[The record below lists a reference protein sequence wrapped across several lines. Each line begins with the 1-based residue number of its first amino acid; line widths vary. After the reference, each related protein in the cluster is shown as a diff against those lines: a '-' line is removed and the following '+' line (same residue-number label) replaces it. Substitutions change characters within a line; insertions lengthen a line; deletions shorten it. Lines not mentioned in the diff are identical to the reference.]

1 MAMTLPLEGVNI
13 LELAEYAF
21 VPTCAAVLG
30 EWGAEVVKVERLTG
44 DPGRRDMRSGTM
56 GQVAGYNSSW
66 NQYNRN
72 KRVVA
77 LDLTSP
83 EGRAALDRLVDW
95 ADVFVTSFRPQA
107 RRKLRLEPDDLW
119 AVNPSLV
126 YARGHGHGVRGPDA
140 EEGGFDAVSYF
151 ARSGLNYMLSFSEG
165 PPVGQRGAMGD
176 GPSGLSLAGG
186 IAAALY
192 RTARTGQPMVV
203 DVALLA
209 FGMFQLSSDLAS
221 TSADGAD
228 PTRRSGGGMASPNPL
243 TGTYVTVDGRHIQPV
258 MLDAARFWGQM
269 CRALGLH
276 ELAEDPAY
284 GDASAIMERSGEIR
298 QIYAE
303 AFASMTMA
311 EAEAALSA
319 EGCIFSKVATPSE
332 ALVDPQSVANGYTQ
346 PHPDHPTAQLV
357 SSPVQF
363 DENPGR
369 LVRTP
374 TTTIGGD
381 TDDVLAEVGFTA
393 EEIAALR
400 SASAIH

>member
-1 MAMTLPLEGVNI
+1 MTMSLPLDGVHV
-13 LELAEYAF
+13 LELGEYAF
-21 VPTCAAVLG
+21 VPTCGSVLG

-56 GQVAGYNSSW
+56 GEVAGYNSSW

-77 LDLTSP
+77 LDITNP
-83 EGRAALDRLVDW
+83 DGRAALDRLVEW

-107 RRKLRLEPDDLW
+107 RRKLRLEPEDLW
-119 AVNPSLV
+119 AVNPTLV

-151 ARSGLNYMLSFSEG
+151 ARSGLNYMLSPSDG

-228 PTRRSGGGMASPNPL
+228 PPRRSGGGMASPNPL
-243 TGTYVTVDGRHIQPV
+243 TGTYTTADGRHIQPV
-258 MLDAARFWGQM
+258 MLDMGRFWAQM
-269 CRALGLH
+269 CRALGLDDM
-276 ELAEDPAY
+276 AVDPAY
-284 GDASAIMERSGEIR
+284 DDAAVILERSGEIR
-298 QIYAE
+298 EAFAK
-303 AFASMTMA
+303 AFASMTVA
-311 EAEAALSA
+311 EAEAALTA
-319 EGCIFSKVATPSE
+319 EGCIYSKVATPSE
-332 ALVDPQSVANGYTQ
+332 ALADPQAVANGYTQ
-346 PHPDHPTAQLV
+346 PHPDHPTARLV

-363 DENPGR
+363 DETPGR

-381 TDDVLAEVGFTA
+381 TGDVLAEVGFDP
-393 EEIAALR
+393 EEITALR
-400 SASAIH
+400 AANAIR

>member
-1 MAMTLPLEGVNI
+1 MTLPLEGVRV
-13 LELAEYAF
+13 LELGEYAF
-21 VPTCAAVLG
+21 VPTCGAVLG

-56 GQVAGYNSSW
+56 GEVAGYNSSW

-77 LDLTSP
+77 LDLTIA
-83 EGRAALDRLVDW
+83 EGRAALDRLVAW

-107 RRKLRLEPDDLW
+107 RRKLRLEPEDLW
-119 AVNPSLV
+119 AVNPTLV

-151 ARSGLNYMLSFSEG
+151 ARSGLNYMLSPSDG

-228 PTRRSGGGMASPNPL
+228 PPRRSGGGMASPNPL
-243 TGTYVTVDGRHIQPV
+243 TGTYVTADNRHIQPV
-258 MLDAARFWGQM
+258 MLDMGRFWAQM
-269 CRALGLH
+269 CRALGLDDM
-276 ELAEDPAY
+276 AVDPAY
-284 GDASAIMERSGEIR
+284 DDAAVILERSGEIR
-298 QIYAE
+298 EAFAE
-303 AFASMTMA
+303 AFASMTVA
-311 EAEAALSA
+311 EAEAALTA
-319 EGCIFSKVATPSE
+319 EGCIYSKVATPSE
-332 ALVDPQSVANGYTQ
+332 ALADPQAVANGYTQ
-346 PHPDHPTAQLV
+346 PHPNHPTARLV

-363 DENPGR
+363 DESSGR
-369 LVRTP
+369 LARTP
-374 TTTIGGD
+374 TITIGGD
-381 TDDVLAEVGFTA
+381 TDNVLAEVGFTP
-393 EEIAALR
+393 EDIDALR
-400 SASAIH
+400 AANAIH

>member
-1 MAMTLPLEGVNI
+1 MAMSLPLDGVHV
-13 LELAEYAF
+13 LELGEYAF
-21 VPTCAAVLG
+21 VPTCGSVLG

-56 GQVAGYNSSW
+56 GEVAGYNSSW

-77 LDLTSP
+77 LDITNP
-83 EGRAALDRLVDW
+83 AGRAALDRLVSW

-107 RRKLRLEPDDLW
+107 RRNLRLEPEDLW
-119 AVNPSLV
+119 AVNPTLV

-151 ARSGLNYMLSFSEG
+151 ARSGLNYMLSPNDG

-228 PTRRSGGGMASPNPL
+228 PPRRSGGGMASPNPL
-243 TGTYVTVDGRHIQPV
+243 TGTYTTADGRHIQPV
-258 MLDAARFWGQM
+258 MLDMGRFWAQM
-269 CRALGLH
+269 CRALGLDDM
-276 ELAEDPAY
+276 AVDPDY
-284 GDASAIMERSGEIR
+284 DDAAVILERSGEIR
-298 QIYAE
+298 EIFAE
-303 AFASMTMA
+303 AFASMTVA
-311 EAEAALSA
+311 EAEAALTA
-319 EGCIFSKVATPSE
+319 EGCIYSKVATPSE
-332 ALVDPQSVANGYTQ
+332 ALADPQAVANGYTQ
-346 PHPDHPTAQLV
+346 PHPDHPTARLV

-363 DENPGR
+363 DETPGR
-369 LVRTP
+369 LVCTP

-381 TDDVLAEVGFTA
+381 TGDVLAEVGFDP
-393 EEIAALR
+393 EEITALR
-400 SASAIH
+400 AANAIH

>member
-1 MAMTLPLEGVNI
+1 MTMSLPLDGVHV
-13 LELAEYAF
+13 LELGEYAF
-21 VPTCAAVLG
+21 VPTCGSVLG

-56 GQVAGYNSSW
+56 GKVAGYNSSW

-77 LDLTSP
+77 LDITNP
-83 EGRAALDRLVDW
+83 DGRAALDRLVEW

-107 RRKLRLEPDDLW
+107 RRKLRLEPEDLW
-119 AVNPSLV
+119 AVNPTLV

-151 ARSGLNYMLSFSEG
+151 ARSGLNYMLSPSDG

-192 RTARTGQPMVV
+192 RTARTSQPMVV

-228 PTRRSGGGMASPNPL
+228 PARRSGGGMASPNPL
-243 TGTYVTVDGRHIQPV
+243 TGTYTTADGRHIQPV
-258 MLDAARFWGQM
+258 MLDMGRFWAQM
-269 CRALGLH
+269 CRALGLDDM
-276 ELAEDPAY
+276 AVDPAY
-284 GDASAIMERSGEIR
+284 DDAAVILERSGEIR
-298 QIYAE
+298 EIFAE
-303 AFASMTMA
+303 AFASMTVA
-311 EAEAALSA
+311 EAEAALTA
-319 EGCIFSKVATPSE
+319 EGCIYSKIATPSE
-332 ALVDPQSVANGYTQ
+332 ALADPQAVANSYTQ
-346 PHPDHPTAQLV
+346 PHPDHPTARLV

-363 DENPGR
+363 DEAPGR

-381 TDDVLAEVGFTA
+381 TGDVLAEVGFDP
-393 EEIAALR
+393 EEITALR
-400 SASAIH
+400 TANAIH

>member
-1 MAMTLPLEGVNI
+1 MTLPLEGVRV
-13 LELAEYAF
+13 LELGEYAF
-21 VPTCAAVLG
+21 VPTCGAVLG

-56 GQVAGYNSSW
+56 GEVAGYNPSW
-66 NQYNRN
+66 QQYNRN

-77 LDLTSP
+77 LDLTAP
-83 EGRAALDRLVDW
+83 EGRAALDRLVAW

-107 RRKLRLEPDDLW
+107 QRKLRLEPEDLW
-119 AVNPSLV
+119 AVNPTLV

-151 ARSGLNYMLSFSEG
+151 ARSGLNYMLSPADG

-192 RTARTGQPMVV
+192 RTTRTGQPMVV

-228 PTRRSGGGMASPNPL
+228 PPRRSGGGMASPNPL
-243 TGTYVTVDGRHIQPV
+243 TGTYVTADGRHIQPV
-258 MLDAARFWGQM
+258 MLDMARFWAQM
-269 CRALGLH
+269 CRALGLDH
-276 ELAEDPAY
+276 MATDPAY
-284 GDASAIMERSGEIR
+284 ADAAAILERSGEIR
-298 QIYAE
+298 EIFAE
-303 AFASMTMA
+303 AFAAMTVA
-311 EAEAALSA
+311 EAQAALTA
-319 EGCIFSKVATPSE
+319 EGCIYSKVATPSE
-332 ALVDPQSVANGYTQ
+332 ALADPQAVANGYTR
-346 PHPDHPTAQLV
+346 PHPDHPTARLV

-363 DENPGR
+363 DESPGR
-369 LVRTP
+369 LARTP

-381 TDDVLAEVGFTA
+381 TDDVLAEAGFTP
-393 EEIAALR
+393 EEVEALR
-400 SASAIH
+400 SANAIH

>member
-1 MAMTLPLEGVNI
+1 MTMSLPLDGVHV
-13 LELAEYAF
+13 LELGEYAF
-21 VPTCAAVLG
+21 VPTCGSVLG

-56 GQVAGYNSSW
+56 GEVAGYNSSW

-77 LDLTSP
+77 LDITNP
-83 EGRAALDRLVDW
+83 DGRAALDRLVGW

-107 RRKLRLEPDDLW
+107 RRKLRLEPEDLW
-119 AVNPSLV
+119 AVNPTLV

-151 ARSGLNYMLSFSEG
+151 ARSGLNYMLSPSDG

-228 PTRRSGGGMASPNPL
+228 PPRRSGGGMASPNPL
-243 TGTYVTVDGRHIQPV
+243 TGTYTTADGRHIQPV
-258 MLDAARFWGQM
+258 MLDMGRFWAQM
-269 CRALGLH
+269 CRALGLDDM
-276 ELAEDPAY
+276 AVDPAY
-284 GDASAIMERSGEIR
+284 ADAAVILERSGEIR
-298 QIYAE
+298 EIFAE
-303 AFASMTMA
+303 AFASMTVA
-311 EAEAALSA
+311 EAEAALTA
-319 EGCIFSKVATPSE
+319 EGCIYSKVATPSE
-332 ALVDPQSVANGYTQ
+332 ALADPQAVANGYTQ
-346 PHPDHPTAQLV
+346 PHPDHPTARLV

-363 DENPGR
+363 DETPGR

-381 TDDVLAEVGFTA
+381 TGDVLAEVGFDS
-393 EEIAALR
+393 EEITALR
-400 SASAIH
+400 AANAIH

>member
-1 MAMTLPLEGVNI
+1 MTMPLPLDGVHV
-13 LELAEYAF
+13 LELGEYAF
-21 VPTCAAVLG
+21 VPTCGSVLG

-56 GQVAGYNSSW
+56 GEVAGYNSSW

-77 LDLTSP
+77 LDITNP
-83 EGRAALDRLVDW
+83 DGRAALDRLVEW

-107 RRKLRLEPDDLW
+107 RRKLRLEPEDLW
-119 AVNPSLV
+119 AVNPTLV

-151 ARSGLNYMLSFSEG
+151 ARSGLNYMLSPSDG

-221 TSADGAD
+221 TSADAAD
-228 PTRRSGGGMASPNPL
+228 PPRRSGGGMASPNPL
-243 TGTYVTVDGRHIQPV
+243 TGTYTTADGRHIQPV
-258 MLDAARFWGQM
+258 MLDMGRFWAQM
-269 CRALGLH
+269 CRALGLDDM
-276 ELAEDPAY
+276 AAAPAY
-284 GDASAIMERSGEIR
+284 DDAAVILERSGEIR
-298 QIYAE
+298 EIFAE
-303 AFASMTMA
+303 AFASMTVA
-311 EAEAALSA
+311 EAEAALTA
-319 EGCIFSKVATPSE
+319 EGCIYSKVATPSE
-332 ALVDPQSVANGYTQ
+332 ALADPQAVANGYTQ
-346 PHPDHPTAQLV
+346 PHPDHPTARLV

-363 DENPGR
+363 DETPGR

-381 TDDVLAEVGFTA
+381 TGDVLAEVGFDS
-393 EEIAALR
+393 EEITALR
-400 SASAIH
+400 AANAIH